1 MSGARDRT
9 RTRAGFTLIEVLA
22 VLFLTALVVGVALDF
37 FIDLSNQSAWASEST
52 RDLRR
57 ATSLV
62 DRIAR
67 DLERTLLV
75 RKGEEEDPL
84 SHPWIFLAE
93 PRRSENGADHL
104 KFMMR
109 SEPVRTQQGPASDLA
124 TVAYSL
130 EPKPDGTGYVLL
142 RWSSPELPD
151 RLDREFPRPD
161 DPASLVLAD
170 GVTHFALRFLAEG
183 GEWTDR
189 WDSSQLVDSS
199 ELPLAVEIEVAL
211 LPVSTRQQDGVPEV
225 PVLYSRRVLLPVR
238 PLDLEK
244 LLDPTRIAGGG
255 DGEEE
260 SEEDCGPSGL
270 TVAQCIDWTAAGG
283 VGGMPELQ
291 DLLASAPTTCWEPY
305 RPLYGTHPAVR
316 DFCK

>member
-1 MSGARDRT
+1 MNGDPRPRT
-9 RTRAGFTLIEVLA
+9 RRAGFTLIEVLA

-75 RKGEEEDPL
+75 RKPEEVDPL
-84 SHPWIFLAE
+84 AHPWIFLAE
-93 PRRSENGADHL
+93 PRRSKNGADHL
-104 KFMMR
+104 KFVMR
-109 SEPVRTQQGPASDLA
+109 SEPARTQDGPVSDLA

-130 EPKPDGTGYVLL
+130 EPHADGNGYALL
-142 RWSSPELPD
+142 RWSSPELPE

-170 GVTHFALRFLAEG
+170 GVAHFALRFLGES

-211 LPVSTRQQDGVPEV
+211 MPMAEPRDDRLPTEPTLYTRE
-225 PVLYSRRVLLPVR
+225 VLLPVR
-238 PLDLEK
+238 PLDLEV
-244 LLDPTRIAGGG
+244 LLDPERLAGGG
-255 DGEEE
+255 DQEDD
-260 SEEDCGPSGL
+260 EDCEL
-270 TVAQCIDWTAAGG
+270 TVAECIDWTAAGG
-283 VGGMPELQ
+283 VEGMPELE
-291 DLLASAPTTCWEPY
+291 DLLASAPTTCWDAY

-316 DFCK
+316 DFCR

>member
-1 MSGARDRT
+1 MSRDPRP
-9 RTRAGFTLIEVLA
+9 RRRRAGFTLIEVLA

-75 RKGEEEDPL
+75 RKAEEEDPL
-84 SHPWIFLAE
+84 AHPWIFLAE

-104 KFMMR
+104 KFVMR
-109 SEPVRTQQGPASDLA
+109 SEPARTKDGPTSDLA

-130 EPKPDGTGYVLL
+130 EPRADGTGYALL
-142 RWSSPELPD
+142 RWSSPELPE

-170 GVTHFALRFLAEG
+170 GVAYFALRFLGEA

-189 WDSSQLVDSS
+189 WDSSQLVESG

-211 LPVSTRQQDGVPEV
+211 LPMAEPRNGALPAE
-225 PVLYSRRVLLPVR
+225 PVLYSRQVLLPVR
-238 PLDLEK
+238 PLDLEA
-244 LLDPTRIAGGG
+244 LLDPARGTGAG
-255 DGEEE
+255 DQEAEECE
-260 SEEDCGPSGL
+260 L
-270 TVAQCIDWTAAGG
+270 TVAECIDWTAVGG
-283 VGGMPELQ
+283 VEGMPELQ
-291 DLLASAPTTCWEPY
+291 DLLASAPTTCWDPY
-305 RPLYGTHPAVR
+305 KPLYGTHPAVR
-316 DFCK
+316 DFCR